1 MNNLGFS
8 CGKLICAHGKVTCTC
23 ALYMFKQ
30 CMFPYVFLKNHLKN
44 KLTL

>member
-23 ALYMFKQ
+23 ALYMFNSA
-30 CMFPYVFLKNHLKN
+30 CSHMYLKK
-44 KLTL
+44 KSFKK